1 MVPESRVRSVR
12 CWRRGRRVTGSA
24 GSSLSSRAY
33 LRPPLPRPPGV
44 SVSERGCWE
53 GASDAGVS
61 GRSGTTLGENS
72 AEDRSEGSKFS
83 FVSWGFWGGLCRFL
97 VHAPQP
103 EAHPVLDTHSH
114 ARLPP
119 ANLYSP
125 STPTD
130 LYTRYLP
137 RRPRP
142 PTTTS
147 LRRRGS
153 PPAGPRF
160 LPDPA
165 TPSRGLMSC

>member
-1 MVPESRVRSVR
+1 MVPESRVPSVR

-53 GASDAGVS
+53 GLRTRGCRGAVEQPSAKTRRRNVARGVNFPLS
-61 GRSGTTLGENS
+61 LGGFG
-72 AEDRSEGSKFS
+72 EDCV
-83 FVSWGFWGGLCRFL
+83 VSWYTALNPR
-97 VHAPQP
+97 PIP
-103 EAHPVLDTHSH
+103 SSDTHSH
-114 ARLPP
+114 ARVPP